1 MIILPFSKEHISQ
14 VAQLERECFSLPW
27 SEKSLS
33 EELNNPNAHFLVAT
47 ENDTVTGYVGIIDI
61 CGECSITNIAV
72 FKNYRHKGVA
82 SALLK
87 KAIAD
92 AVNRN
97 SIFITLEVRES
108 NISAVNLYKKFD
120 FEVVGRRKNFYSRPT
135 EDAILM
141 TKELEVK

>member
-1 MIILPFSKEHISQ
+1 MIVLPFSKEHIPQ

-27 SEKSLS
+27 SEKSLA

-61 CGECSITNIAV
+61 CGECNITNIAV
-72 FKNYRHKGVA
+72 FEKYRNKGIA

-87 KAIAD
+87 KVIAD

-97 SIFITLEVRES
+97 SVFITLEVRES
-108 NISAVNLYKKFD
+108 NTSAVNLYNKFG
-120 FEVVGRRKNFYSRPT
+120 FKEVGRRKGFYSKPT

-141 TKELEVK
+141 TKDLEVK